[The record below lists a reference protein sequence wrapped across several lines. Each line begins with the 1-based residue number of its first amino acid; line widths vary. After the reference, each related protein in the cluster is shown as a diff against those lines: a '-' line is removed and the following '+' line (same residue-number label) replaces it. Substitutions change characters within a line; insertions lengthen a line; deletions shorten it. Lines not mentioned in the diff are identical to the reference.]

1 MLYQKKIKCK
11 DCGYTFKGRQEAK
24 QVNYRCNRRLSQG
37 ASSCPN
43 SVRVD
48 ESFITGLV
56 NQKFTI
62 LDLDIP
68 EEQYPNY
75 IESIIAGMDEIIIN
89 YIPSLD
95 TSPTIINKRCLFF
108 NSDEI

>member
-43 SVRVD
+43 SARVD
-48 ESFITGLV
+48 ETFITGLV
-56 NQKFTI
+56 QQKFNLI
-62 LDLDIP
+62 ELDVP
-68 EEQYPNY
+68 EEEYPNY

-95 TSPTIINKRCLFF
+95 TSPTIVNKRGLFF
-108 NSDEI
+108 NSD